1 MDGKGKMESR
11 SGHGRDPNINPGLT
25 ATAAPNMS
33 LEPPLQKVPI
43 MNALT
48 LDKDHW
54 IAVGEALLPQAV
66 ALRRAIHADPEL
78 GLDLPKTTAKVKAAL
93 AGLPLEIRE
102 GPSTSGLVAILRGPA
117 NGRTVLLRGDMDALP
132 LTEDTGLAFTSLNQ
146 GAMHACGHDTHVA
159 MLVGA
164 AKALCER
171 RDALSGT
178 VMFMFQP
185 GEEGWHGARFMI
197 DDGLLD
203 PLPDAA
209 FALHISPNMPGG
221 VFAGRTGP
229 LLASSDKLR
238 IRVVGRGGHASMP
251 HDALDPVPVACE
263 IVTALQTLVTRR
275 ISVFDP
281 AVITIAR
288 IEAGT
293 TDNVIPEDA
302 RLWGTLRTLSERSRQ
317 LAQEGIRRVAENIAA
332 AHGATAQVEI
342 EQGFPVTVCDG
353 RVVSL
358 AERTAKALFGE
369 GGWMTMPHP
378 MMGAEDF
385 AYVLQKTPGA
395 MAFLGA
401 SPEGGDWRTCCALHS
416 NRMVLNEDVMAKG
429 IAMHCAMAQA
439 ALTEDLQL

>member
-1 MDGKGKMESR
+1 MGNVSDPLIGKT
-11 SGHGRDPNINPGLT
+11 LT
-25 ATAAPNMS
+25 
-33 LEPPLQKVPI
+33 

-48 LDKDHW
+48 LDAATW
-54 IAVGEALLPQAV
+54 TTAGEALLPDAI

-78 GLDLPKTTAKVKAAL
+78 GLDLPRTTAKVREAL

-102 GPSTSGLVAILRGPA
+102 GPSTSGLVAILRGPE

-132 LTEDTGLAFTSLNQ
+132 LVEDTGLEFSSLTQ

-159 MLVGA
+159 MLAGA
-164 AKALCER
+164 ARALCAKRE
-171 RDALSGT
+171 LLTGT

-185 GEEGWHGARFMI
+185 GEEGWHGARFMLE
-197 DDGLLD
+197 DGLLD

-209 FALHISPNMPGG
+209 FALHISPNMPKG

-251 HDALDPVPVACE
+251 HDALDPIPIICE

-288 IEAGT
+288 IDGGT

-302 RLWGTLRTLSERSRQ
+302 RLWGTLRTLSERTRAT
-317 LAQEGIRRVAENIAA
+317 AQAGIRQVAESIAS
-332 AHGATAQVEI
+332 AHGAKAEVEI
-342 EQGFPVTVCDG
+342 EPGFPVTVCDG
-353 RVVSL
+353 RVTDL
-358 AERTAKALFGE
+358 AQRTAEALYGE
-369 GGWMTMPHP
+369 GAWMTMPHP

-385 AYVLQKTPGA
+385 AYILQKLPGA

-401 SPEGGDWRTCCALHS
+401 APDGGDYRSCCALHS
-416 NRMVLNEDVMAKG
+416 NRMVLSEDVMARG

-439 ALTEDLQL
+439 ALGSEWGL